1 MLAAS
6 TTDPNQGIA
15 IAWVLSAGTIAPI
28 SRPATMGGAV
38 GLNSRSACKDLA
50 PAPAGR
56 VYTCWHTRPLQDVDQ
71 HCVPPHC
78 VVLTSFH
85 LASPLR
91 PNDAM

>member
-1 MLAAS
+1 MLQCKFKFISMLAAS

-15 IAWVLSAGTIAPI
+15 MAWVLSAGTIAPI
-28 SRPATMGGAV
+28 SRPATMDGAV

-71 HCVPPHC
+71 HCVPRT
-78 VVLTSFH
+78 VWYLQAFI
-85 LASPLR
+85 
-91 PNDAM
+91 